1 MTDQELQKK
10 RLIAAA
16 VDVAILVAIGFAV
29 AIASAVLGFALGRAS
44 HGVEMYAGR
53 ILHFLGAAV
62 VLGYILSRDALAGGR
77 SFGKQTQNIRVVTTA
92 GQPATFGDSVK
103 RNLIFG
109 ISGFFWLLSATL
121 QLVPCLGDVVA
132 CLLLPLNLLAG
143 LATLAAGVVEI
154 VKITQEPDGVRL
166 GDQWADTRVT
176 N

>member
-16 VDVAILVAIGFAV
+16 IDIAIAVAIGIAF
-29 AIASAVLGFALGRAS
+29 AIAGVVLGFAIGRAS
-44 HGVEMYAGR
+44 HGAGMYAGR
-53 ILHFLGAAV
+53 ILGFLGAAV
-62 VLGYILSRDALAGGR
+62 SLGYILSRDVLAGGR

-92 GQPATFGDSVK
+92 GQPITITDSAK

-109 ISGFFWLLSATL
+109 ISGVFWLLSATL
-121 QLVPCLGDVVA
+121 QLVPCLGDAVA

-143 LATLAAGVVEI
+143 LATLAAGIVEI
-154 VKITQEPDGVRL
+154 VKITQEPEGVRL

-176 N
+176 Y